1 MPVVHV
7 YVLNTY
13 RYKIVLTGFRVR
25 MIGSAAVNLC
35 MVASGSG
42 EAYYEYG
49 IHIWDFAAAGIIF
62 TEAGGLLLDP
72 AGSLLMSY
80 PTGSLLL
87 YLTNSSLSD
96 SFMHAR

>member
-1 MPVVHV
+1 MVHV
-7 YVLNTY
+7 YD
-13 RYKIVLTGFRVR
+13 RYKTVLTGFRVR

-72 AGSLLMSY
+72 AGSLLLYPTGSLSY
-80 PTGSLLL
+80 PTGSLH
-87 YLTNSSLSD
+87 SD
-96 SFMHAR
+96 SLMHAR